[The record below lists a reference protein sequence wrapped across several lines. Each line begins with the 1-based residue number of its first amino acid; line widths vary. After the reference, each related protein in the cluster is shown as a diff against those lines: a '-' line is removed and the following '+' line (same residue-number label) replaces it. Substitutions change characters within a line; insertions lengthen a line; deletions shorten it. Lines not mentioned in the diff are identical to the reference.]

1 MKKRKII
8 YMLVLML
15 LFEMIAPATVEAKT
29 SWAFTKKGVPC
40 YSDAS
45 GSSDA
50 GSISRYSGFEVIEK
64 KGSYNLVKYKKKG
77 KTKTG
82 WISKEDMRDL
92 CLKYDGSE
100 IAMVAEGIYA
110 LGGQQIKV
118 FFLGNGDYR
127 LQLVKTKQYFA
138 FDPDVGDFVLS
149 EQKEDQ
155 NNLWTFS
162 RVDHHLLIQNRA
174 SGKYIIPNGSV
185 IQIGTYKDA
194 CKSDWVFVREGTNT
208 DPYRNFCQYDGRWGG
223 KKNGSSTKMAQA
235 GCGVLAP
242 VNAIYAL
249 SGQFM
254 EPMQSADYACE
265 TGYRVPYS
273 GTDEGYMK
281 AVAKDLGKQYGI
293 SYAGKVETISG
304 IKKGLLE
311 GATFVAHVPGH
322 YVAIADYDKKKDKYL
337 VLDPHPLPKRKT
349 SPFGSWVSAERLGSG
364 GLCVSVAFK
373 YVKVENSG
381 FHWDLNM
388 QKIKVVQNIAVNL
401 NPTSERDYWDYL
413 LQLKGRENE
422 KVE

>member
-8 YMLVLML
+8 CILILTL
-15 LFEMIAPATVEAKT
+15 LFEMIVPATVEAKT
-29 SWAFTKKGVPC
+29 SWAFTKEGVPC
-40 YSDAS
+40 YSDAYGSSRS
-45 GSSDA
+45 GS
-50 GSISRYSGFEVIEK
+50 IPRYSGFELLE
-64 KGSYNLVKYKKKG
+64 KGSNYNLVRYKKKG

-82 WISKEDMRDL
+82 WVSKEDMRDL
-92 CLKYDGSE
+92 CLSYDGSE
-100 IAMVAEGIYA
+100 IAMVADGIYT

-118 FFLGNGDYR
+118 SFLGNGDYR

-138 FDPDVGDFVLS
+138 FDQAIRDFTLS
-149 EQKEDQ
+149 DQKEDQ
-155 NNLWTFS
+155 NTLWKFS
-162 RVDHHLLIQNRA
+162 RVDHHLLIQNKV

-185 IQIGTYKDA
+185 IQIGTYKEA
-194 CKSDWVFVREGTNT
+194 CKSNWVLTRKGTNV

-223 KKNGSSTKMAQA
+223 KKYGSSTRMARA

-254 EPMQSADYACE
+254 EPMQGADYACE

-273 GTDEGYMK
+273 GTDEGYMSV
-281 AVAKDLGKQYGI
+281 VAKDLGKQYGI

-304 IKKGLLE
+304 IKKGLQK

-322 YVAIADYDKKKDKYL
+322 YVAIAAYDKKKDKFL

-349 SPFGSWVSAERLGSG
+349 SPFGSWVSSERLGSG

-373 YVKVENSG
+373 YVKIVDSG
-381 FHWDLNM
+381 FHWNLNM

-401 NPTSERDYWDYL
+401 NPASDNEHLDYL
-413 LQLKGRENE
+413 LQMKG
-422 KVE
+422 K